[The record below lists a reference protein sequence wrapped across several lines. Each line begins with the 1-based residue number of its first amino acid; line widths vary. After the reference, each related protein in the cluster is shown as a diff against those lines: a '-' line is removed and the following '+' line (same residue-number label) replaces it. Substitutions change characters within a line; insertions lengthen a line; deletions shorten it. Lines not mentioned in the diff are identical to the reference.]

1 MNVQGGLVDN
11 EIEVGIL
18 SSFGFVDDGNQ
29 RIDYSLKVIP
39 TDLSVNPNGAC
50 GLVASDDGITGFD
63 PCTNEEVFTFTDPET
78 NETISIVEGCWPTV
92 NLP

>member
-1 MNVQGGLVDN
+1 VKGGLLET
-11 EIEVGIL
+11 EIEMGVL

-29 RIDYSLKVIP
+29 RIDYSFKVIP
-39 TDLSVNPNGAC
+39 TDLTANPNGAC
-50 GLVASDDGITGFD
+50 GTVASDDGISGFD
-63 PCTNEEVFTFTDPET
+63 PCTSAEVFTFTDPES